1 MRLGRLRGGGRAAPI
16 EVANAA
22 PRCTATSKRTK
33 QRCRAA
39 ALRSRLVCYHHGG
52 RSRGPTTEEGRK
64 RCGAAAFKHGRYVGE
79 RERRKLRAETRA
91 AIRALRRFDSE

>member
-1 MRLGRLRGGGRAAPI
+1 MRLGRLRGGNRAVPI

-39 ALRSRLVCYHHGG
+39 AMRGRPVCYHHGA
-52 RSRGPTTEEGRK
+52 RGGPVTVEGQK
-64 RCGAAAFKHGRYVGE
+64 RCAEAATKHGRYKGE
-79 RERRKLRAETRA
+79 RERRKLRAETKDM
-91 AIRALRRFDSE
+91 IRSLRRVLRG